1 MDHVKDN
8 HPRAPGFGLHVPLG
22 ILMAVVCIA
31 GIAAA
36 VGWMALAIDKP
47 NLSSHGL
54 RAGLLPV
61 CNICGVV
68 EQVRVVET
76 RRPTGAPPSTEGLL
90 GRTAGL
96 QLNGDRGEGV
106 VMLLAA
112 LGGTVMRGG
121 GEQPPLYE
129 TAVLLDDGSVR
140 VMREYG
146 TPPWKQGDRVKVMRG
161 RIERLS

>member
-1 MDHVKDN
+1 MDHVKDT
-8 HPRAPGFGLHVPLG
+8 HPPAPGFGLHISIG
-22 ILMAVVCIA
+22 ILIAVVCIA
-31 GIAAA
+31 GIAAG

-47 NLSSHGL
+47 SLGPGGL

-68 EQVRVVET
+68 EQVRLVET
-76 RRPTGAPPSTEGLL
+76 RRPAGAPPSTEGLL
-90 GRTAGL
+90 GKTAGL

-112 LGGTVMRGG
+112 LGGSVLRGG
-121 GEQPPLYE
+121 GEAPPLYE

-140 VMREYG
+140 VLREYG

>member
-1 MDHVKDN
+1 MDHVKDS
-8 HPRAPGFGLHVPLG
+8 HPHTPIAIG
-22 ILMAVVCIA
+22 ILIAIVCIA

-36 VGWMALAIDKP
+36 VGWIALAIDKP
-47 NLSSHGL
+47 RLSPSSL

-68 EQVRVVET
+68 EQVRVVEAT
-76 RRPTGAPPSTEGLL
+76 RPKGSPPSTEGLL
-90 GRTAGL
+90 GKTAGL

-112 LGGTVMRGG
+112 LGGSVMRAGDR
-121 GEQPPLYE
+121 PSLYE

-140 VMREYG
+140 LMREYG